1 MKKRKQVLSSIVLSL
16 ILFVQVLSGCG
27 NSANN
32 SSQSNSTVA
41 TTVKASQSVE
51 SSSTQNELNQAI
63 DNEPDIEKAE
73 NDTDSNSDTELQN
86 SQTASSKDYTS
97 ASVPAFNGYFY
108 VELDGNVPS
117 FSDSEKVT
125 TAFENYSELDEL
137 KRCGVAYANI
147 CKEIM
152 PTEKR
157 GAIGSVKPTGW
168 HTMNYHEL
176 VDGNYL
182 YNRCHLIAFEL
193 AGENANVKN
202 LITGTR
208 YLNVKGMLPYEN
220 SVAKYVKS
228 TNNHVLYRVTP
239 VFEGDNLVA
248 TGVKMEAWSVED
260 NGAGICFNI
269 FVYNVQPG
277 IAIDYATGDSWVDSS
292 IQIIADSSSSSNAST
307 IANSSTN
314 SSVKTSQSNVSNE
327 QVATSE
333 QKAQEVAQQ
342 VEKAKQEEVSQTASS
357 KNDDVQSGNT
367 RQENQQFDTLPALDE
382 KPVVDDDTE
391 AAVVDDDTSGSGEM
405 VWVASSGNG
414 KKYHSNPNCSNMKNP
429 NHVTKEQAIA
439 SGKTACSKCY

>member
-1 MKKRKQVLSSIVLSL
+1 MKNSRRKQVLSSIILSL
-16 ILFVQVLSGCG
+16 VLFVQVLSGCG
-27 NSANN
+27 QSASNN
-32 SSQSNSTVA
+32 NQSSATVASTVE
-41 TTVKASQSVE
+41 ASQSVASKSAE
-51 SSSTQNELNQAI
+51 DTLEQALDNQS
-63 DNEPDIEKAE
+63 DIEKAE
-73 NDTDSNSDTELQN
+73 NNTPEESTSNTKGQNVSDL
-86 SQTASSKDYTS
+86 QTASSKDYT
-97 ASVPAFNGYFY
+97 ASHVPAFAGYLY
-108 VELDGNVPS
+108 VELDNNVPS

-125 TAFENYSELDEL
+125 TAFENYSELDKL

-220 SVAKYVKS
+220 LVAKYVKS

-239 VFEGDNLVA
+239 IFEGDNLVA

-269 FVYNVQPG
+269 FVYNVQPE

-292 IQIIADSSSSSNAST
+292 IQIISDSSNISKNGASN
-307 IANSSTN
+307 
-314 SSVKTSQSNVSNE
+314 SQ
-327 QVATSE
+327 ATTTQ

-342 VEKAKQEEVSQTASS
+342 VEQTKQEQTSKAVAS
-357 KNDDVQSGNT
+357 KQANVQSVDT
-367 RQENQQFDTLPALDE
+367 QQKNQQLDTLPALEE
-382 KPVVDDDTE
+382 KPVVDSDTSD
-391 AAVVDDDTSGSGEM
+391 VSGSGEM

-429 NHVTKEQAIA
+429 NQVTKEQAIA
-439 SGKTACSKCY
+439 SGKGPCSKCY